1 MSNNDFTNGFRIEDC
16 GWTDGLR
23 LMPLDDEDRNSST
36 VLVKTD
42 DVKHRGFDVFD
53 NVGNFVA
60 HFRTRE
66 AAEKAVANPEVLFG
80 FME

>member
-1 MSNNDFTNGFRIEDC
+1 MSMNFTIKDC

-23 LMPLDDEDRNSST
+23 SMPLDDEDRNSST

-42 DVKHRGFDVFD
+42 VAKHRGFDVFD
-53 NVGNFVA
+53 NIGNYVA
-60 HFRTRE
+60 HFKTKE
-66 AAEKAVANPEVLFG
+66 AAEKAVADPERWLFP

>member
-42 DVKHRGFDVFD
+42 DGKHRGFDVFD
-53 NVGNFVA
+53 DVGNFVA